1 MYCLPIDD
9 TCHLQ
14 SIQYE
19 IVEKAKIETETPFFI
34 DFGAFVLFD
43 LGNNQI
49 IMKEMNDGDRIRE
62 RTK

>member
-9 TCHLQ
+9 LCHLKT
-14 SIQYE
+14 IQVDM
-19 IVEKAKIETETPFFI
+19 VEEAKLETETPFFI
-34 DFGAFVLFD
+34 DFGDFVLFD

-49 IMKEMNDGDRIRE
+49 IMKEINDGDRIRE